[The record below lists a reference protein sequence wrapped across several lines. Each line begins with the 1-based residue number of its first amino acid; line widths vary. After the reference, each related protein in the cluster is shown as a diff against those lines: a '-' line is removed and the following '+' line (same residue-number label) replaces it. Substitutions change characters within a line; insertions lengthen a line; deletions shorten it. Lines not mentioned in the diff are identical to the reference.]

1 MDGNGKST
9 SRETYFSFFFVFD
22 RLIETLVLY
31 FVNRNQY
38 LYKIKTKIEPISSIN
53 LFFGSISLVFFTLL
67 YIYSIESV

>member
-1 MDGNGKST
+1 MGKSQVGKPILV
-9 SRETYFSFFFVFD
+9 FFFFVID
-22 RLIETLVLY
+22 RLIETIVLY

-67 YIYSIESV
+67 YIYIL